1 MKAGSIGRE
10 DRRDMAKTG
19 SVGPTGREGEPGGGM
34 TETDGKNGGGLGKKE
49 APRKRYSKGTILK
62 LGRYLLYYKG
72 LLAAALLCTL
82 GSNLFALIGPRLTG
96 YAIGAIEPGRGAVDF
111 GTVWYYAAWMAA
123 FYVMSS
129 AMSYGL
135 QVLMLTISRKVVYRM
150 RQDVF
155 EKLMTLP
162 VGYFDIH
169 QTGDIISRISYD
181 IDTVNAS
188 LSNDMVQLLTT
199 VITVVG
205 ALGMMFTISPRLL
218 LVFAFTVPLSVC
230 MTKFITGKTRPL
242 FRERSAR
249 LGEMNG
255 FVEEMISG
263 QKTLKAYGREEYTI
277 GRFDV
282 KNRAAVD
289 AYYRAEYYGS
299 VVGPCVNFVNNLSL
313 SLISVFGALL
323 YLAGSMSI
331 GDISS
336 FVLYSRK
343 FSGPI
348 NEAANIMSE
357 LQSALAAA
365 ERVFRLLEEDPEPVD
380 APGAVTLGGRGGA
393 VRGAVELSHVEF
405 GYVPEKVILHDF
417 SLRVKP
423 GQLIAIV
430 GPTGAGKTTL
440 INLLMRFYDADRGE
454 ISVDGR
460 EISGL
465 TRESLRKAYAMV
477 LQDTWLFYGSI
488 YENLAYG
495 KEGAVREDVERAA
508 RAAHIHSFIKRLP
521 QGYDTVLTDEGTNIS
536 KGQKQLLT
544 IARAML
550 LDARMLI
557 LDEAT
562 SNVDTRTEQQIQR
575 AMRALM
581 EGKTCFVIAHR
592 LSTIQNADLILV
604 VNGGE
609 VVERGTHR
617 ELMEKGGTYRQ
628 LYEAQFE

>member
-1 MKAGSIGRE
+1 MATESVERADKNRNEAVQS
-10 DRRDMAKTG
+10 RRYSAKTIL
-19 SVGPTGREGEPGGGM
+19 R
-34 TETDGKNGGGLGKKE
+34 LGKYMLQYKWM
-49 APRKRYSKGTILK
+49 
-62 LGRYLLYYKG
+62 LG
-72 LLAAALLCTL
+72 LAAVCTL
-82 GSNLFALIGPRLTG
+82 GSNLFSLIGPKLTG
-96 YAIGAIEPGRGAVDF
+96 LCIGAVEPGRGAVDF
-111 GTVWYYAAWMAA
+111 GAVFYYAAWMAG
-123 FYVMSS
+123 FYVVS
-129 AMSYGL
+129 ALMSYGL

-155 EKLMTLP
+155 ERLMGLP
-162 VGYFDIH
+162 AGYFDIH

-188 LSNDMVQLLTT
+188 LSNDLVQLLTT
-199 VITVVG
+199 VITVMG
-205 ALGMMFTISPRLL
+205 ALVMMVTISPKLV
-218 LVFAFTVPLSVC
+218 LVFAFTVPLSVLI
-230 MTKFITGKTRPL
+230 TKYITGRTRPL
-242 FRERSAR
+242 FRIRSAK

-263 QKTLKAYGREEYTI
+263 QKTLKAYGREEYTRN
-277 GRFDV
+277 RFNG
-282 KNRAAVD
+282 KNKEAVD

-299 VVGPCVNFVNNLSL
+299 VVGPCVNFINNLSL

-323 YLAGSMSI
+323 YLAGSMRI

-348 NEAANIMSE
+348 NEAANIFSE

-365 ERVFRLLEEDPEPVD
+365 ERVFRLMDEAPEPAD
-380 APGAVTLGGRGGA
+380 EE
-393 VRGAVELSHVEF
+393 GAVELKEAQGDVQVRNVSF
-405 GYVPEKVILHDF
+405 GYVPGKTIIHDLSF
-417 SLRVKP
+417 QARP
-423 GQLIAIV
+423 GRLIAVV

-440 INLLMRFYDADRGE
+440 INLLMRFYDPDKGE
-454 ISVDGR
+454 ILVD
-460 EISGL
+460 EKDSKSF
-465 TRESLRKAYAMV
+465 TRASLRRAYAMV

-495 KEGAVREDVERAA
+495 KEGASREDVEAAAKAA
-508 RAAHIHSFIKRLP
+508 RIHSFIKRLP

-562 SNVDTRTEQQIQR
+562 SNVDTRTERQIQK
-575 AMRALM
+575 AMLKLM

-592 LSTIQNADLILV
+592 LSTIENADLILV

-609 VVERGTHR
+609 VVEQGTHR
-617 ELMEKGGTYRQ
+617 DLMAKQGMYRQ
-628 LYEAQFE
+628 LYNAQFE